1 MKGNIEVYLKKHI
14 VLAILM
20 LLITASGSFAQQ
32 YGWVALTS
40 PTTSMLNR
48 IYVSGSE
55 AWLASGSNIYYSNNY
70 PSVQLSSIYTP
81 SNGLYDMT
89 FINQSGNKY
98 GWVVGSSSLGART
111 TDGTNWTSM
120 SLGGT
125 GTYTCVSFPTTSLG
139 FASGTDKRLHKT
151 VNGGVNWT
159 DAGVVLGFSTVSTLF
174 FVNSN
179 TGYVGTADPRLA
191 KTTDGGA
198 TWIDEGDITGSIS
211 DIYFY
216 DSTHGCAVGA
226 SDILY
231 YNNGIWT
238 QLNNTSGYPLYS
250 VFFLNQNEGW
260 IVGDGG
266 VILHSTDGGASW
278 STQTSGTSAALRD
291 IFFTSPTNGY
301 AVGVNGTILHYT
313 QITGVEEHPAQ
324 PTAFNLEQNFP
335 NPFNSETKI
344 SYSLAIPAQVQL
356 TVSNMFGQ
364 QVALLDEGFKPAG
377 SFSADFTG
385 DGLPSGMYY
394 YRLQCGDRHETRK
407 MILMK

>member
-1 MKGNIEVYLKKHI
+1 MMKNLQF
-14 VLAILM
+14 LM
-20 LLITASGSFAQQ
+20 LLLFMASGSFAQQ
-32 YGWVALTS
+32 YGWLAINS
-40 PTTSMLNR
+40 PTTGNLRR
-48 IYVSGSE
+48 IYISGSE
-55 AWLASGSNIYYSNNY
+55 AWLASGSNIYYSSNY
-70 PSVQLSSIYTP
+70 PSVQLSSKYSP

-98 GWVVGSSSLGART
+98 GWTVGSSSLGART
-111 TDGTNWTSM
+111 TDTAGISWTQM

-125 GTYTCVSFPTTSLG
+125 SSYFCVSFPTTTLG
-139 FASGTDKRLHKT
+139 FASGSDKRLHKT

-159 DAGVVLGFSTVSTLF
+159 DAGVVMGFSTVNTLF

-198 TWIDEGDITGSIS
+198 TWIDEGDISASIN

-216 DSTHGCAVGA
+216 DSTHGWAVGT

-231 YNNGIWT
+231 YNKGIWT
-238 QLNNTSGYPLYS
+238 QLNNTTGKSLNS
-250 VFFLNQNEGW
+250 VFFINANEGW

-266 VILHSTDGGASW
+266 TILHSINGGANW
-278 STQTSGTSAALRD
+278 TAQTSGTSSNLVD

-324 PTAFNLEQNFP
+324 PTAFNLEQNYP
-335 NPFNSETKI
+335 NPFDSETKI

-356 TVSNMFGQ
+356 TVCNMFGQ

-377 SFSADFTG
+377 SFSTDFTG
-385 DGLPSGMYY
+385 EGLPSGIYY

-407 MILMK
+407 MTLIK